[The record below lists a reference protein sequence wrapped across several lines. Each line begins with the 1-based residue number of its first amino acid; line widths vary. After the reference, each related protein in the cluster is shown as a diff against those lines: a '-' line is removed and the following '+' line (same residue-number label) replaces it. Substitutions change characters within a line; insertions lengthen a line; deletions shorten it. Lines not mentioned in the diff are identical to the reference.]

1 MSQSSFLLLFVF
13 FILNVFYLNA
23 SAADQSVKLLELNAT
38 TKSNANEKEIIT
50 LNQIIQ
56 SIAEFFY
63 YFTQEPCTDYPSC
76 QLISP
81 QMFTSYCNRSTLKN
95 MCPTYCDPECKA
107 KSKQS
112 MVKDDDDD
120 SSSSSP
126 SASTT
131 SSTTT
136 TTTSTTKTTPTAST
150 SPANSKKAAPTKSN
164 TNNTNNKKSMTAKSA
179 ATKPAKAVKK
189 AGSKVRTKQTTKA
202 NQKANKGKQATT
214 VNPKLGKKVAA
225 DQAKTTPSSSI
236 KNNGTNLANG
246 RFFFVVS
253 IVLVV
258 VFLMGISLN

>member
-1 MSQSSFLLLFVF
+1 MRQSSFLLLFVF

-38 TKSNANEKEIIT
+38 TKSNATEKEIIT

-56 SIAEFFY
+56 SFAEFFY

-126 SASTT
+126 STKSTT
-131 SSTTT
+131 TSTTT
-136 TTTSTTKTTPTAST
+136 TTTSSST
-150 SPANSKKAAPTKSN
+150 SPSATKKASPTKSN
-164 TNNTNNKKSMTAKSA
+164 TNNNNNNKKSMAAKSA

-214 VNPKLGKKVAA
+214 LNPKLGKKVVAA
-225 DQAKTTPSSSI
+225 DQAKTTPSSSV
-236 KNNGTNLANG
+236 KNNATNLANG
-246 RFFFVVS
+246 RNFLSLIF
-253 IVLVV
+253 LV
-258 VFLMGISLN
+258 